1 MTCVCAVCKQPIEM
15 ALAVKIENHVV
26 HPGYCEEFAS
36 RNHLS
41 ESSAEEQEQLVETT
55 LIL

>member
-1 MTCVCAVCKQPIEM
+1 MTCICAVCKQPVEM
-15 ALAVKIENHVV
+15 AFAVKIENHVV
-26 HPGYCEEFAS
+26 HPGYCEEFAN